1 MPQMA
6 PLNWL
11 SLFFMFSLIFVM
23 FNIMNY
29 FSFNNNYKKNESN
42 FYNINI
48 NNKML
53 NWKW

>member
-11 SLFFMFSLIFVM
+11 FLFIIFMMTFIM

-29 FSFNNNYKKNESN
+29 FSF
-42 FYNINI
+42 FYLPKIYFL
-48 NNKML
+48 NKTLIQL

>member
-6 PLNWL
+6 PLSWL
-11 SLFFMFSLIFVM
+11 SLFLFFVMIFIM

-29 FSFNNNYKKNESN
+29 FSFNYSIKPKK
-42 FYNINI
+42 FWKKFQI
-48 NNKML
+48 